1 MKKIFTL
8 LLIITL
14 TIGIFTGCAPTVPT
28 EGEVEGEGEGEPT
41 GERVVLVELF
51 NAENCPAAA
60 IINPIM
66 EKLAEEYG
74 NNQVILVEEAGWG
87 KYSTSET
94 IERFDW
100 YVPGVKHTPFIAFN
114 GLSDTFSQGIVGGG
128 GGGGGVTPTPPIN
141 HAPTITSTPIITA
154 TVGELYTYD
163 VEATD
168 PDGDTLYYSLV
179 ISQDGMTINEDT
191 GEINWIPTSAH
202 IGDNPVIVEVTDLKL
217 SVTQSFAIII
227 PGSLCGTIV
236 SDVSGPAIEGSTVE
250 VKDGNTTIATS
261 ITNSE
266 GRYGILELNEGIYDV
281 IVTQEGRTTSK
292 AQDVHIINGQT
303 TVVNLVQKEVNVP
316 GWETD
321 PPTIST
327 DGIAEGDTLY
337 GIVTFSAYVTD
348 DSDIKCIY
356 IGFNYIPSELEY
368 DFASF
373 DSNEITPDPINTED
387 FPDGE
392 FQIVIVTYD
401 MNYNRSQLTLNVTI
415 DNGCAGVAPSTPTSL
430 WPLSVTVGEN
440 IGFFGEERNK
450 ILKERSIDKS
460 SNIINLPE
468 GKEIEL
474 NAVIKTAEPDSSLF
488 VDIEW
493 DSVLDATGYKIYRKF
508 EGEITYQCIG
518 STEDNYFYD
527 TDSKLMVGRKTYYQ
541 VSAYNGFG
549 ESEKTS
555 TEWTTSLPKFNLN
568 LVSPED
574 GSTGVS
580 LTPALEWQPVDIIGK
595 FQDYYFYV
603 IGKNDDYYSWMDF
616 VENVTSV
623 VYNGKPLQYLKVYE
637 WNVYK
642 AIAYDDFYDTF
653 PSYRAVSVAGAGSG
667 SLNGAFEFTTQSE

>member
-1 MKKIFTL
+1 MKKIFLL

-14 TIGIFTGCAPTVPT
+14 TICIFTGCTPTAPA
-28 EGEVEGEGEGEPT
+28 EGEGEGEGEGEPT

-51 NAENCPAAA
+51 NTEGCNASE
-60 IINPIM
+60 IINPMM

-74 NNQVILVEEAGWG
+74 TNHVILVEEAAWG

-94 IERFDW
+94 IERFRW
-100 YVPGVKHTPFIAFN
+100 YITGVRRTPFIAFN
-114 GLSDTFSQGIVGGG
+114 GLSDTFSEGIVGGG
-128 GGGGGVTPTPPIN
+128 GAPTPPTN
-141 HAPTITSTPIITA
+141 HAPTITSTPITTA
-154 TVGELYTYD
+154 TVGEEYTYEVD
-163 VEATD
+163 ATD

-179 ISQDGMTINEDT
+179 ISPAGMTINENT
-191 GEINWIPTSAH
+191 GVINWIPNSAH

-217 SVTQSFAIII
+217 NVTQSFTIII
-227 PGSLCGTIV
+227 PGSLCGAIV
-236 SDVSGPAIEGSTVE
+236 SDASGPAIEGSTVE
-250 VKDGNTTIATS
+250 VKDGDIIIATT
-261 ITNSE
+261 TNSE
-266 GRYGILELNEGIYDV
+266 GRYGVLQLNEGTYDV
-281 IVTQEGRTTSK
+281 IVTQLGRATSK
-292 AQDVHIINGQT
+292 AQDVHIISDHT
-303 TVVNLVQKEVNVP
+303 TVVNFVQKEVNVP

-327 DGIAEGDTLY
+327 DGIAEGAILS
-337 GIVTFSAYVTD
+337 GVVTFSAHVTD
-348 DSDIKCIY
+348 DSNIKYIY
-356 IGFNYIPSELEY
+356 VGFGYIPSELEY
-368 DFASF
+368 DYRSYN
-373 DSNEITPDPINTED
+373 SNDITVGPIDTTNI
-387 FPDGE
+387 PDGE

-415 DNGCAGVAPSTPTSL
+415 YNGGFGTIPLTPTSL

-440 IGFFGEERNK
+440 VGFFGEERNK

-474 NAVIKTAEPDSSLF
+474 NVVIKTAEPDSNLF

-518 STEDNYFYD
+518 STEDNYFCD
-527 TDSKLMVGRKTYYQ
+527 TDSKLQVGRKTYYQ

-555 TEWTTSLPKFNLN
+555 AEWTTPLPKFNLN
-568 LVSPED
+568 LVSPEN
-574 GSTGVS
+574 GATGVS
-580 LTPALEWQPVDIIGK
+580 LTPTLEWKPVDIVGK
-595 FQDYYFYV
+595 FQQYYFYV
-603 IGKNDDYYSWMDF
+603 IGKNDGYYSWEDF

-637 WNVYK
+637 WNVDDAK
-642 AIAYDDFYDTF
+642 AYDDFYDTF
-653 PSYRAVSVAGAGSG
+653 PYYRAVSVAGAGGG